1 MSRHHNTDD
10 EFADIQELDVYRT
23 ALAASDS
30 LVFIWE
36 LGSDKIT
43 LFCLNEELFLAIDAK
58 EILSGEHWLT
68 RVHPDDKQQILDKNG
83 QLISG
88 RQQQIHFTYRLLN
101 KQSGK
106 WMWLSA
112 HSRIY
117 KYLANGQVRSIIGTC
132 DIMSSEKHPLDEL
145 QKKSARIATAFEGTL
160 DTTWD
165 WDLNNDQVEISD
177 SWKELIELGPKD
189 RQLTSH
195 LWMQRVHPDDRE
207 NTLTALFKALRNNTD
222 GISYEHRILFKD
234 GLYHWALIRGH
245 ITERL
250 ANGRATRA
258 TGLLINIDRLK
269 KQDQILKK
277 QQQTINL
284 GLYSTSSS
292 LIEFDFKQQTFTI
305 SAYDLHAGEI
315 NLYTQQYPLTQASEH
330 IHPKDIEAFQQFLQR
345 IEFSDQDDTK
355 NQARWRSKRQ
365 TGQYRWYSI
374 NVHVTERATDGSP
387 LAAIGIR
394 QDIHDSYESEYQR
407 LLEHQRESI
416 AYQHSMHAVWEFH
429 PQSEH
434 VFFSNH
440 FIDKLQPIGIDSP
453 WDSSLNYCLHC
464 IHPDDVARVKQ
475 QLKQQLQAAN
485 AIIDLTYRFHTQKG
499 EWIWIRAEGRVTEY
513 DTKQQV
519 SKVIGTLIDIT
530 DLKRSE
536 SELEKEKELAQTT
549 LESINE
555 AVITT
560 DENGD
565 ICTLNHKAEQL
576 LSTSQ
581 DQAKGLALSAICSLS
596 EEDSN
601 SGDYNPIALCLQG
614 DLAFT
619 LNKLMLTNTSK
630 NSFYVECSVSPLHS
644 HDEAVVGCVLVV
656 RDVSQ
661 SRKTTHEI
669 EHRAQHD
676 ALTGIFN
683 RHAFE
688 AALEANTQT
697 EYYQHSLCYIDLDQF
712 KIVNDTCG
720 HLAGDELLRQ
730 ITHELSA
737 TIRQSDI
744 FARLGGDEF
753 GILMLNC
760 NTERALKISHKIK
773 QTVSD
778 YTFHWQN
785 KTFRLGASIGIAE
798 INQDISASLALQ
810 HADTACFSAKDQGRN
825 RIHVFSF
832 DDATITTTQGHM
844 SWVPR
849 LHKALKEDHFE
860 LYVQAIR
867 SLQTATSEDS
877 HFEILLRLNDAGKT
891 TPPGAFLPAAERY
904 NLSAQI
910 DRWVISNTLHTL
922 SAYRQHT
929 KISDTFNINLSA
941 ASLSEPGFFDFVSSS
956 LLNSKLCPSQVC
968 FEITE
973 TAAVTNLTAA
983 HTLIT
988 ELKKMGCQFALDDFG
1003 SGLSSFGYLKSFPV
1017 DYLKIDGAFVKDL
1030 IDDPIDA
1037 AMVKSINEIGQ
1048 IMGKKTVAEFVE
1060 NQAIADVLR
1069 EMGVDYAQGYHF
1081 SVPSPFAEFLSKRPK
1096 KNDD

>member
-1 MSRHHNTDD
+1 MSQCDTGD
-10 EFADIQELDVYRT
+10 ESANIHELDVYRS

-30 LVFIWE
+30 LVFIWDIN
-36 LGSDKIT
+36 SDKIT
-43 LFCLNEELFLAIDAK
+43 LFCLNQELCLAIDA
-58 EILSGEHWLT
+58 EGILSGKRWLA
-68 RVHPDDKQQILDKNG
+68 RIHPDDSQQILDKNE
-83 QLISG
+83 QLITG
-88 RQQQIHFTYRLLN
+88 RQQQIHFTYRLFN
-101 KQSGK
+101 KQSDE

-112 HSRIY
+112 HSRAY
-117 KYLANGQVRSIIGTC
+117 KHLANGRVRSIIGTC
-132 DIMSSEKHPLDEL
+132 DIMSSEKNPLDEL
-145 QKKSARIATAFEGTL
+145 QRKTARIATAFEDTL

-165 WDLNNDQVEISD
+165 WDLNNDHVEISD
-177 SWKELIELGPKD
+177 SWKEIIEQGPND
-189 RQLTSH
+189 PPLTSH

-207 NTLTALFKALRNNTD
+207 HTLTALFKAFRNETD
-222 GISYEHRILFKD
+222 SISYEHRILFND
-234 GLYHWALIRGH
+234 GLYHWGLVRGH

-269 KQDQILKK
+269 EQQRVLKK

-284 GLYSTSSS
+284 ALYSTSSS
-292 LIEFDFKQQTFTI
+292 LIKFDFKQQTFTI
-305 SAYDLHAGEI
+305 SAYALQDRDISLQ
-315 NLYTQQYPLTQASEH
+315 TQQHPLSNANEH
-330 IHPKDIEAFQQFLQR
+330 IHPDDQETFQQFLSR
-345 IEFSDQDDTK
+345 VEFGNNNDTK

-365 TGQYRWYSI
+365 TGEYRWYSI
-374 NVHVTERATDGSP
+374 NVHVTERSADGQP

-394 QDIHDSYESEYQR
+394 QDIHVSYESEHQR

-416 AYQHSMHAVWEFH
+416 AYQDSMHAVWEYH
-429 PQSEH
+429 PQSEY

-440 FIDKLQPIGIDSP
+440 FIDKLQPIGIDTP
-453 WDSSLNYCLHC
+453 WDNSLNYCLHC
-464 IHPDDVARVKQ
+464 MHPDDVSRVEQ
-475 QLKQQLQAAN
+475 ELAQQLQAAN
-485 AIIDLTYRFHTQKG
+485 KPIDLTYRFHTKSG
-499 EWIWIRAEGRVTEY
+499 EWIWIRAEGRATEY
-513 DTKQQV
+513 DSKQQA

-530 DLKRSE
+530 DLKHSE

-560 DENGD
+560 DENGH
-565 ICTLNHKAEQL
+565 IVTLNHKAEQL
-576 LSTSQ
+576 LHTNEE
-581 DQAKGLALSAICSLS
+581 QAKGLDFSDICHLT
-596 EEDSN
+596 EEDSSTRN
-601 SGDYNPIALCLQG
+601 YNPIALCLQA

-619 LNKLMLTNTSK
+619 LNKLILTNSS
-630 NSFYVECSVSPLHS
+630 NNNFYVECSISPLHS
-644 HDEAVVGCVLVV
+644 HDNTVIGCVLVM

-661 SRKTTHEI
+661 SRRTTHEI

-688 AALEANTQT
+688 AALEENTQS
-697 EYYQHSLCYIDLDQF
+697 EHYQHSLCYIDLDQF

-730 ITHELSA
+730 LTHELAA

-760 NTERALKISHKIK
+760 NTERALKIAHKIK

-778 YTFHWQN
+778 YTFHWENQ
-785 KTFRLGASIGIAE
+785 TFRLGASIGIAE

-849 LHKALKEDHFE
+849 LHKALQEDHFE
-860 LYVQAIR
+860 LYVQAIT
-867 SLQTATSEDS
+867 SLQTATSEDN
-877 HFEILLRLNDAGKT
+877 HFEILVRLNDNGKT
-891 TPPGAFLPAAERY
+891 IPPGAFLPAAERY

-910 DRWVISNTLHTL
+910 DRWVIINTLHTL
-922 SAYRQHT
+922 STYLQHT
-929 KISDTFNINLSA
+929 QDNDTFNINLSA

-956 LLNSKLCPSQVC
+956 LLNSELHPSQIC

-973 TAAVTNLTAA
+973 TAAVTNLSAA

-1017 DYLKIDGAFVKDL
+1017 DYLKIDGAFIKDL

-1081 SVPSPFAEFLSKRPK
+1081 SVPSPFAEYLSKRPK
-1096 KNDD
+1096 K